1 MKGTGSKSLNLLSL
15 QRPPPPTP
23 PAFQWKIPGHK
34 GQPTDKKS
42 ARHALLGTRTLASGQ
57 PLSLEVETFML
68 VFLKFM
74 IRAALYYDVIIFFS
88 PRPGLH
94 PHIFGGMC

>member
-1 MKGTGSKSLNLLSL
+1 MPQPADPAKALTSHTTSLPVENSWA
-15 QRPPPPTP
+15 Q
-23 PAFQWKIPGHK
+23 K
-34 GQPTDKKS
+34 GQPTDKES
-42 ARHALLGTRTLASGQ
+42 ACHAPLGTRTLASGQ
-57 PLSLEVETFML
+57 PLSLKVGAFML

-74 IRAALYYDVIIFFS
+74 IRAALHYDVIIFFS